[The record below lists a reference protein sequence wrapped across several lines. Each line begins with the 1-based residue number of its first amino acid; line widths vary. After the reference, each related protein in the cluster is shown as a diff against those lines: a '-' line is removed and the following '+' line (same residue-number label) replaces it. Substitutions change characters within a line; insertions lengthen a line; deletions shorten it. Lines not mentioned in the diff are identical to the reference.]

1 MVARATCAN
10 LSAQH
15 PFIILPEGFI
25 MIVLFVLHVVVKV
38 VIVTC
43 ILFVLVIKIVLHVF
57 RDGTKVGKQPL
68 KLRQQKP
75 TKVRRFAHVFINVGL
90 TLIVYRKSP
99 KHGYCFI
106 MRTSVVPVS
115 VSIKIRHCWT
125 EK

>member
-1 MVARATCAN
+1 
-10 LSAQH
+10 
-15 PFIILPEGFI
+15 
-25 MIVLFVLHVVVKV
+25 MIVLFVLHVVIKV

-57 RDGTKVGKQPL
+57 RAETKVGKQPL

-90 TLIVYRKSP
+90 TLIGCRKPP
-99 KHGYCFI
+99 KKGYCFI